1 MCMVKTGYAK
11 GGILSKGI
19 KFSFALLALLALL
32 ALAEPS
38 LAGETHAAP
47 RWGDFAWRIVNLI
60 LFCGILWYFTG
71 NLIKNFFRNR
81 KQSIKDTLDELE
93 QRREKA
99 KNELAEI
106 ESRIASLEAERQAI
120 LNESRAQANRLKQ
133 GIVEEAKKQADQIVA
148 QAKRAA
154 ENESRAK
161 LDEVRASVA
170 NEIVDAAAK
179 ALRGKLTEKDHDKL
193 IADSL
198 DKVVLQ

>member
-1 MCMVKTGYAK
+1 MAQTGNAK

-19 KFSFALLALLALL
+19 KFSFALLVLL

-38 LAGETHAAP
+38 FAGEAHEAP

-71 NLIKNFFRNR
+71 NLIKNFFHKR
-81 KQSIKDTLDELE
+81 KQTIKDTLDELE

-99 KNELAEI
+99 KTELAEI
-106 ESRIASLEAERQAI
+106 ETRIANLEAQRQAI
-120 LNESRAQANRLKQ
+120 LAESRMQADRLKQ
-133 GIVEEAKKQADQIVA
+133 GIVEDAKRQAEQIVRQA
-148 QAKRAA
+148 QRSA
-154 ENESRAK
+154 ENEGRAR

-170 NEIVDAAAK
+170 NEIIDAAAK
-179 ALRGKLTEKDHDKL
+179 ALRGQLTEEDHDRL